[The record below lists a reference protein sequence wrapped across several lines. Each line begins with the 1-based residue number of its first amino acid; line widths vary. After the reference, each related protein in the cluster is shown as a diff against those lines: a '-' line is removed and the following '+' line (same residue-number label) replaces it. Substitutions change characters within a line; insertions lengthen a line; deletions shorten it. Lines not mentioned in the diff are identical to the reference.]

1 MFYKFFDMPYNCREV
16 KAMESKA
23 TEQVCIRIAPEFRA
37 KIRAEAD
44 RQARTEANMI
54 KAILAAYFN
63 DMDRVKKIAET
74 R

>member
-1 MFYKFFDMPYNCREV
+1 
-16 KAMESKA
+16 MESKA